1 MTFCGDQTLARFDPQ
16 RLVTQFEVSAQRLR
30 PAQRL
35 LWFLK
40 RLFRRCVWVV
50 ASRCPP
56 QREAKPLDRERRSPF
71 WAINVLAEETRFS
84 QAVFVVADAT
94 AGFRVRQSMRAA
106 KWSMILLGPPFCLA
120 RVRFFADIS
129 RTRCTTGRGVVESAE
144 P

>member
-71 WAINVLAEETRFS
+71 WAINVLAERRGSLRRCSLWQTPRLGS
-84 QAVFVVADAT
+84 CQAIDARSEMVNDSPRSPVLSCQG
-94 AGFRVRQSMRAA
+94 AFFR
-106 KWSMILLGPPFCLA
+106 GY
-120 RVRFFADIS
+120 
-129 RTRCTTGRGVVESAE
+129 
-144 P
+144 